1 MDSSVVEDFWKLS
14 WNPLHSDKSQK
25 STHFFVFYKVNGQ
38 LELRWAVTKRGGE
51 QNRFL
56 NWEASPG
63 PLWKLLRFVVNNSDC
78 LRNFSGCNHLG
89 NSTPSKQASSTKYQL
104 LESVVS
110 EERNIGPNLP
120 PEHLSYLNKTT
131 TICNPLLRLLHTAL
145 LFHKDDRSTPRQHNN
160 SVHLRRYSSHPP
172 VPRNLPFIINEHQF
186 PFID

>member
-25 STHFFVFYKVNGQ
+25 SIHFFVFYRVNGQ
-38 LELRWAVTKRGGE
+38 LELRGGE

-131 TICNPLLRLLHTAL
+131 TTCNPLLCLLHTAL